1 MKAETPTLIRDYIDK
16 CVRCGSCKALCPTYD
31 LRAIE
36 PMSARGRVV
45 LVGALIDGSIKP
57 TPLMISRLTSCLLC
71 GICEGSCP
79 VGVGITDV
87 VYHGL
92 GLVAGHDRQRAWLRR
107 AMSFALRRPLL
118 CFKAARLMGPSMIE
132 RVSRLLR
139 VPLPKGG
146 LPEEPMSVG
155 LEIFKPGS
163 PIGRVAV
170 FTGCAVNYI
179 SPGTGRSLLRALFRL
194 GYEVVLPAGEVCC
207 GAPMRALGLT
217 EEAEKMAQKNIEVFG
232 KLKVEAVL
240 SLCPT
245 CTLAIGK
252 QYRDITGEVI
262 ESAMDATEFLA
273 PRIGKAGGITVAGGL
288 EGKGIVYHP
297 PCHLRYGLGV
307 KDAPVEM
314 LRALGL
320 EVEVPKSSVCCGF
333 NQNMADRELGEDL
346 LRDRSDQYGGFD
358 VVMSA
363 CPGCVEQ
370 LSRELPDVRHVVDV
384 IDSDL
389 TD

>member
-1 MKAETPTLIRDYIDK
+1 MAEIPAHISDYIEK

-36 PMSARGRVV
+36 PLSARGRVV
-45 LVGALIDGSIKP
+45 LVGALMDGRIKP

-92 GLVAGHDRQRAWLRR
+92 GLVTRHDRERVWLRR
-107 AMSFALRRPLL
+107 AMSFALRRSLL
-118 CFKAARLMGPSMIE
+118 CFNAASLMGPVLVE
-132 RVSRLLR
+132 KVSRLLR
-139 VPLPKGG
+139 IPLPRGG
-146 LPEEPMSVG
+146 LPEEPLSVG
-155 LEIFKPGS
+155 LEIFKPEA
-163 PIGRVAV
+163 PVGRVAV

-179 SPGTGRSLLRALFRL
+179 MPGTGRSLLRALFRL
-194 GYEVVLPAGEVCC
+194 GFEVVLPAGEVCC

-217 EEAEKMAQKNIEVFG
+217 DEAKKMAEKNIAAFG
-232 KLKVEAVL
+232 RLKVEAVL

-252 QYRDITGEVI
+252 QYSDIAGGVI
-262 ESAMDATEFLA
+262 ENAMDATEFLA
-273 PRIGKAGGITVAGGL
+273 RRVGDVGGFIPANGL
-288 EGKGIVYHP
+288 EGKSLVYHA
-297 PCHLRYGLGV
+297 PCHLKYGLGV
-307 KDAPVEM
+307 KDAPLEM
-314 LRALGL
+314 MRALGL
-320 EVEVPKSSVCCGF
+320 EMDVPKAPVCCGF
-333 NQNMADRELGEDL
+333 NQNMADRGLGSDL
-346 LRDRSDQYGGFD
+346 LSERRDQYGGYD

-370 LSRELPDVRHVVDV
+370 LSGGLPDVRHVVDAL
-384 IDSDL
+384 DCDL
-389 TD
+389 KD